1 MLWEGTVC
9 ILPVINK
16 QTKQAHGMEQWS
28 DTQALFLNTDGFKS
42 QFCSFWGCDLGHVN
56 LLNIQPLFVTQG

>member
-16 QTKQAHGMEQWS
+16 QTKQTNGMEQWS
-28 DTQALFLNTDGFKS
+28 DTQALYLNTDGFKS
-42 QFCSFWGCDLGHVN
+42 QFRSFWGRDLRHIN
-56 LLNIQPLFVTQG
+56 LLNVQFLFVKQE